1 MRRYSH
7 VSLLKKEYI
16 AVDVRKEGLDILV
29 IARTDVRADHGL
41 EEAMERARAFSE
53 IGADILFIEAPE
65 SVEEMQTICR
75 EVGRL

>member
-1 MRRYSH
+1 MYGKKDWIF
-7 VSLLKKEYI
+7 LLLPVPI
-16 AVDVRKEGLDILV
+16 AM
-29 IARTDVRADHGL
+29 ADHGL

-53 IGADILFIEAPE
+53 IGADILFIEAHE